1 MIQIMDGLIV
11 FEKEANDRY
20 IINVIGVFIV
30 LQIAT
35 NDRYAND
42 GKNGCLNSLYFDDHT
57 EIFVLDEIKIKMIKE
72 YQQHLLLYI
81 IERLNIIYN

>member
-1 MIQIMDGLIV
+1 MDGLIA

-35 NDRYAND
+35 NDRYIND
-42 GKNGCLNSLYFDDHT
+42 GKNW
-57 EIFVLDEIKIKMIKE
+57 IFKKFIFWRDYKEFIDALEASHDKGNEYKKMKKQCH
-72 YQQHLLLYI
+72 QQAL
-81 IERLNIIYN
+81 